1 MANQGGSREQHER
14 AGQQSHKNDD
24 MKKRGQQGGMGR
36 SGQQGGAGGPGQQ
49 GAEEFGHEQ
58 QRGQRG
64 GSGNFANDPKKAS
77 EAGRKG
83 GQS

>member
-24 MKKRGQQGGMGR
+24 MNRGQQGGGER
-36 SGQQGGAGGPGQQ
+36 SGQQRAEDFETEQQ
-49 GAEEFGHEQ
+49 G
-58 QRGQRG
+58 GQRDEEARRG
-64 GSGNFANDPKKAS
+64 GTGNFAEDPEKAS

>member
-24 MKKRGQQGGMGR
+24 MNRGQQGGGER
-36 SGQQGGAGGPGQQ
+36 SGQQRAEDFENEGQGG
-49 GAEEFGHEQ
+49 
-58 QRGQRG
+58 QRGEGERRG
-64 GSGNFANDPKKAS
+64 GSGNFADDPDRAS